1 MSNPTVTLK
10 GRIATQPELRPS
22 KDGKFVTTLT
32 IVTDRRKKDANDQW
46 TSVEVTWWRCVAFD
60 APLAEN
66 IAEYMEKGMAVIAE
80 GTAYQDDW
88 TDKDGNT
95 RTSLKCTLSSI
106 GEDLKYRKRGDE
118 TSPAKQASSFDE
130 PPPF

>member
-1 MSNPTVTLK
+1 MSNPTVTLE
-10 GRIATQPELRPS
+10 GRIATPPELRPS
-22 KDGKFVTTLT
+22 KEGKFVTTLT
-32 IVTDRRKKDANDQW
+32 IVTDRRRKDANDQW
-46 TSVEVTWWRCVAFD
+46 ESVDVTWWRCVAFD

-66 IAEYMEKGMAVIAE
+66 IAEYLEKGMAVIAK

-88 TDKDGNT
+88 TDKDGHP

-106 GEDLKYRKRGDE
+106 GEDLRYRKRSDE
-118 TSPAKQASSFDE
+118 SRPAAASFDE